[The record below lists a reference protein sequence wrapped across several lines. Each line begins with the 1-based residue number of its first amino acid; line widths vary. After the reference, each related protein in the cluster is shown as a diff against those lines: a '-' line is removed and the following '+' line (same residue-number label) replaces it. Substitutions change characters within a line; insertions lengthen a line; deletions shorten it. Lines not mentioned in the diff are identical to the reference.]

1 MTQATITK
9 TLANPELKDTKLS
22 LGFRR
27 YSVLPTRVRHA
38 IGVAYLLAHKS
49 IDHLESTKAFF
60 EAMSEEE
67 YVNYLK
73 LA

>member
-1 MTQATITK
+1 MTQATVTK
-9 TLANPELKDTKLS
+9 TLANQELQDTKYS

-38 IGVAYLLAHKS
+38 IGLAYLIANKS

-60 EAMSEEE
+60 ESMSEEE